1 MKKINKSEKWIHS
14 KSYLSNVIIIIH
26 NNLLN
31 CKSWTE
37 IIGDIVS
44 TPNNLQTSS
53 LLTLD
58 LFVVKQQKAWIFNPI
73 TFTQCDAVTI
83 QFLSIN
89 APPQKCEL
97 LEDVNLLPYLSCKDA
112 WNEKH

>member
-14 KSYLSNVIIIIH
+14 KSYLSNVIVIIH

-58 LFVVKQQKAWIFNPI
+58 LFVVKQQKA
-73 TFTQCDAVTI
+73 
-83 QFLSIN
+83 
-89 APPQKCEL
+89 
-97 LEDVNLLPYLSCKDA
+97 
-112 WNEKH
+112 

>member
-31 CKSWTE
+31 SKSWTE

-58 LFVVKQQKAWIFNPI
+58 LFVVKQLKA
-73 TFTQCDAVTI
+73 
-83 QFLSIN
+83 
-89 APPQKCEL
+89 
-97 LEDVNLLPYLSCKDA
+97 
-112 WNEKH
+112 

>member
-14 KSYLSNVIIIIH
+14 KSYLSNVIVIIH

-44 TPNNLQTSS
+44 TSNNLQTSS

-58 LFVVKQQKAWIFNPI
+58 LFVVKQLKA
-73 TFTQCDAVTI
+73 
-83 QFLSIN
+83 
-89 APPQKCEL
+89 
-97 LEDVNLLPYLSCKDA
+97 
-112 WNEKH
+112 